1 MSLVNSD
8 DDLLAAMTL
17 AVSEMQAKIDEAR
30 DIAAC
35 LVHAYD
41 TDNRPPR
48 EVAKKARTWLRRN
61 VEAAE

>member
-1 MSLVNSD
+1 MSLVNSEYG
-8 DDLLAAMTL
+8 LLVSTTV

-48 EVAKKARTWLRRN
+48 EAAEKARTWLRRN